1 MKIKI
6 QVILIVVILLLVVST
21 AFGQDSVS
29 TEFVADMVDQSLNDT
44 VTNKLY
50 VKGSYYRIETE
61 EEGMKIVVLVDQDS
75 NITRVLNM
83 DDKMYLELP
92 SDDIKAIMN
101 DPFQS
106 LRITLETPGIE
117 HKVLETDTINGHE
130 CVKHV
135 LFWGENPFYTYY
147 MSDKYNWPMKII
159 RGDFE
164 KVVELKNIED
174 KEIDNSLFEIPEG
187 FSELDKVEEKK

>member
-6 QVILIVVILLLVVST
+6 RVVLIVVMLMFVVST
-21 AFGQDSVS
+21 ALSQDSIS
-29 TEFVADMVDQSLNDT
+29 TEFIADMVDQSINDT

-50 VKGSYYRIETE
+50 VKGNYYRIETE
-61 EEGMKIVVLVDQDS
+61 EEGKKIVVLVDQDS
-75 NITRVLNM
+75 NITRILNM
-83 DDKMYLELP
+83 DDKSYMELP
-92 SDDIKAIMN
+92 SDDIKVMMN

-117 HKVLETDTINGHE
+117 HKVLEPEMVNGTE

-135 LFWGENPFYTYY
+135 LLWGENPFYTYY

-159 RGDFE
+159 RGDSE
-164 KVVELKNIED
+164 KVVDIINIED
-174 KEIDNSLFEIPEG
+174 KEIDDSLFEIPED
-187 FSELDKVEEKK
+187 FSVLDKGEKKK